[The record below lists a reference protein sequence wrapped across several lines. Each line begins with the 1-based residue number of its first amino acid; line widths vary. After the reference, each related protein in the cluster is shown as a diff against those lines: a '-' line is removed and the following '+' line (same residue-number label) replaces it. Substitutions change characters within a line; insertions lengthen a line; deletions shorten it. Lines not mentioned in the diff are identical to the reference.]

1 MARRCLRRL
10 AEMRCAFGSSAT
22 KATGGAGLIGLLIL
36 MAAARPWSLAGLGPE
51 MGGALL
57 AAFAAACIAGAGFFL
72 LDRILGL
79 LGPIGKIRGLDELQ
93 RLSRGATR
101 VVPSKLMFAKVVG
114 SSVVGAALAPL
125 IVYILGLGAWAGVSL
140 WDCFAVVPAVGL
152 TMMLPISFGGWG
164 VREGVMVALLSA
176 LGVVPEKA
184 LALSP
189 AQGLILLFA
198 SLPGGLLWLSYRRD
212 RGLAGRPHAEDLV
225 PTKPS
230 HRQL

>member
-1 MARRCLRRL
+1 
-10 AEMRCAFGSSAT
+10 MRCAFGSSAT